1 MTLKSFAFCD
11 DAWDFPL
18 KNYAC
23 NPTVAGLPL
32 TILCS
37 TTVNDLMSRPVCGI
51 AHSGPAVEQG
61 RAEQPTIDGD
71 TVIEIAKMMRLE

>member
-1 MTLKSFAFCD
+1 MTSKSFAFCGD
-11 DAWDFPL
+11 GSDYPL
-18 KNYAC
+18 KNC
-23 NPTVAGLPL
+23 ECKLTVAGLPR

-51 AHSGPAVEQG
+51 ALSGPAVEQG

-71 TVIEIAKMMRLE
+71 TVTEIAKMMRLE